1 MKFFLGKSVTFVCSV
16 ILCCTSCGETDL
28 FDTDKWSDKIEGEWK
43 PGINGAIAYGNVS
56 LWDLLQNTSEG
67 EKSPIQKIPD
77 PENRTDSI
85 LVIKYTEEDIY
96 NMKLDEVFR
105 LEGAPIRFDKQLNIP
120 TKLKELLQENGGQV
134 EAIEES
140 VRTFKDAVQQE
151 MPLSAEFAESLIDTI
166 ELVMEM
172 EYNFPK
178 LDDVIYEVEVFIGGK
193 SILTRQVGRV
203 GVSDI
208 ESVTKEL
215 NVGSGNMLELEFQVK
230 LISGIYKNADL
241 DLSVALKNYS
251 FNVVKGKILR
261 NTPIAIT
268 GDPFKIANEFLDEV
282 KGEFEFLNPQV
293 FIGMNNKGI
302 GVDANVNISF
312 AKENGVKLTL
322 TDGLFFEGNMSN
334 SEKIIS
340 DVVDKNKAPNI
351 SKFFSLPL
359 NGDISYSGDVFFN
372 PQKSSNCIIY
382 ADGALGMD
390 VDVIIPL
397 ALQGELIYQDTLTDI
412 DVDQKYADKIESA
425 KLVLRAT
432 KNDLKI
438 DLSIPKIVL
447 LGETGEVIGEIE
459 VAQTEGSCGVLKANT
474 IGDLVFQM
482 DKSTAKK
489 LGQTKKM
496 LLEVCVAND
505 DPNMKPILS
514 NDRLEF
520 SLLLDAKANIED
532 LDF

>member
-67 EKSPIQKIPD
+67 EKSPIQKIPN

-151 MPLSAEFAESLIDTI
+151 IPLSAEFAESLIDTI

-268 GDPFKIANEFLDEV
+268 GDPFKIAN
-282 KGEFEFLNPQV
+282 
-293 FIGMNNKGI
+293 
-302 GVDANVNISF
+302 
-312 AKENGVKLTL
+312 
-322 TDGLFFEGNMSN
+322 
-334 SEKIIS
+334 
-340 DVVDKNKAPNI
+340 
-351 SKFFSLPL
+351 
-359 NGDISYSGDVFFN
+359 
-372 PQKSSNCIIY
+372 
-382 ADGALGMD
+382 
-390 VDVIIPL
+390 
-397 ALQGELIYQDTLTDI
+397 
-412 DVDQKYADKIESA
+412 
-425 KLVLRAT
+425 
-432 KNDLKI
+432 
-438 DLSIPKIVL
+438 
-447 LGETGEVIGEIE
+447 
-459 VAQTEGSCGVLKANT
+459 
-474 IGDLVFQM
+474 
-482 DKSTAKK
+482 
-489 LGQTKKM
+489 
-496 LLEVCVAND
+496 
-505 DPNMKPILS
+505 
-514 NDRLEF
+514 
-520 SLLLDAKANIED
+520 
-532 LDF
+532 